1 MTRHTAKH
9 ETEPAAATATPYN
22 AGTTGDPAA
31 SDGVAESQSMT
42 KADYEHLAQVR
53 HALRL
58 FARQTELEL
67 RRYKVSPQQ
76 YLLLLALKGFPGRET
91 ANITELAERLQIRHN
106 AVIGLVNRAEDSGLV
121 KRLHDPDAADRR
133 IVHVKLT
140 YVGERLLSKMVES
153 LRAERTQVRDALTSV
168 YEPRP
173 DQPSTN

>member
-1 MTRHTAKH
+1 MTRHITSHTAKQNL
-9 ETEPAAATATPYN
+9 AAGTATDP
-22 AGTTGDPAA
+22 AQATGDETG
-31 SDGVAESQSMT
+31 DNQSMT
-42 KADYEHLAQVR
+42 KADYEHLARVR

-67 RRYKVSPQQ
+67 RRFKVSPQQ

-106 AVIGLVNRAEDSGLV
+106 AVIGLVNRAEASGFV
-121 KRLHDPDAADRR
+121 KRLHDPDATDRR

-153 LRAERTQVRDALTSV
+153 LRAERSQVREALSGV
-168 YEPRP
+168 YDMPPGQLPPAE
-173 DQPSTN
+173 

>member
-9 ETEPAAATATPYN
+9 EAETAASAATPGSSKVT
-22 AGTTGDPAA
+22 D
-31 SDGVAESQSMT
+31 SQPLT

-67 RRYKVSPQQ
+67 RRFNVSPQQ

-106 AVIGLVNRAEDSGLV
+106 AVIGLVNRAEAGGFV
-121 KRLHDPDAADRR
+121 KRLHDPDGADRR

-140 YVGERLLSKMVES
+140 YVGERLLAKMVES
-153 LRAERTQVRDALTSV
+153 LRAERAQVHESLSSA
-168 YEPRP
+168 YETRSGQPGQT
-173 DQPSTN
+173 DQPSAD